1 MSTFRASVSVDD
13 DTLTTSRPLTAP
25 EQVGDLIDSA
35 VYAMTD
41 GGAVSAGVTS
51 IELVVEVSGESETPI
66 GDSVS
71 GTSSQPL
78 TSGDDDEDGVS
89 ATVSPSA

>member
-25 EQVGDLIDSA
+25 TEVGDMIDQA

-41 GGAVSAGVTS
+41 GGAAAAGVTS
-51 IELVVEVSGESETPI
+51 VELVVETSDESDTPI
-66 GDSVS
+66 GDSIS

-78 TSGDDDEDGVS
+78 IDAVP
-89 ATVSPSA
+89 VPSA

>member
-1 MSTFRASVSVDD
+1 MSTFRASVSVEG

-25 EQVGDLIDSA
+25 EPVGDLIDSA
-35 VYAMTD
+35 VYQMTD
-41 GGAVSAGVTS
+41 GGAVAAGVTS
-51 IELVVEVSGESETPI
+51 IELVVDVEGESETPI

-78 TSGDDDEDGVS
+78 TSADVDDEAVAGS
-89 ATVSPSA
+89 GA